1 MEEPIVGVT
10 RSGFSLADVTIME
23 GQTVIF
29 IWQEQN
35 EAADIVQVIL
45 INES

>member
-1 MEEPIVGVT
+1 MGVT